1 MALTLL
7 ASNNASSVLTAG
19 ISSSATTLTVNTGT
33 GVLFPAPVSGTSYF
47 KLTLVDAATGTLTE
61 IVHVTAVSGDVFTIA
76 RAQEGTTA
84 RIWSANDIAAN
95 MFTAGTLGA
104 LLQVSNNLSE
114 IATAGSTAQ
123 SAARNNLGVSGILL
137 GAPKIITT
145 NQTYTPSAGTKYCLV
160 EVQGGGGGG
169 GGSGST
175 PSTGVS
181 VGAGGGSGGYAK
193 GFYPVASLTG
203 QTMTIGSGG
212 AGGNLSPT
220 AGSSGGQTSFGS
232 LIVCGGGTGGIGT
245 NSTPPFSC
253 YPGSGGSATGGNIL
267 NLAGDAGTAA
277 NASTGNSYI
286 AGRGGNCPLGSGGL
300 GGTTTNAGKSG
311 TGFGAGGSGSATG
324 NNTTAPSPNVNGG
337 AGAPGVII
345 IWEYA

>member
-1 MALTLL
+1 MANNNFKPFGISNGANVTSQADYEALAALLTGFTAGK
-7 ASNNASSVLTAG
+7 ASSAQINKALRQGTVMSSVLAQF
-19 ISSSATTLTVNTGT
+19 ISDTLGVDVLDNGVTSTILANLKAALLSAGT
-33 GVLFPAPVSGTSYF
+33 G
-47 KLTLVDAATGTLTE
+47 
-61 IVHVTAVSGDVFTIA
+61 
-76 RAQEGTTA
+76 R
-84 RIWSANDIAAN
+84 
-95 MFTAGTLGA
+95 
-104 LLQVSNNLSE
+104 
-114 IATAGSTAQ
+114 
-123 SAARNNLGVSGILL
+123 LL

-145 NQTYTPSAGTKYCLV
+145 NQTYAPSAGTKYCLV

-169 GGSGST
+169 GGSGNT
-175 PSTGVS
+175 PSTGIS

-324 NNTTAPSPNVNGG
+324 NNATAPTPSVNGG